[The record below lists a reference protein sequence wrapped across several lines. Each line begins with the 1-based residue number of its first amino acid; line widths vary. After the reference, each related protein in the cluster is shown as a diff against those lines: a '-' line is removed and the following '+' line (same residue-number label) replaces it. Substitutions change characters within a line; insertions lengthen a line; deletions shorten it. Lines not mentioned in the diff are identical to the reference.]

1 MVLTTALPPC
11 TELRTTPEDIR
22 DSVLMKPVFMPK
34 HVRKRRSSLAPAK
47 LACSLALSRSR
58 PLSTAVDEPM
68 HGPQPS
74 ITRYQLTAVHL
85 RPGGRP
91 SSLRSTKHHNPEST
105 TGLAPTG
112 FRICFDYLP
121 FL

>member
-22 DSVLMKPVFMPK
+22 DSSVLMKPVFMPK

-58 PLSTAVDEPM
+58 PLSTAVDEPT

-91 SSLRSTKHHNPEST
+91 SSQQPQINHTPQ
-105 TGLAPTG
+105 P
-112 FRICFDYLP
+112 RINDRVGSDRISDLF
-121 FL
+121 